1 MYATSQVTR
10 FPSDVLNRP
19 SSMISICFH
28 LSLLISSGD
37 IPVFLAEDPVPEQ
50 GSPVVDS
57 VVLQLLGA
65 VPPVASRVFDPFPS
79 LQRKWPG
86 WRACRS
92 A

>member
-1 MYATSQVTR
+1 
-10 FPSDVLNRP
+10 
-19 SSMISICFH
+19 MISICFH

-65 VPPVASRVFDPFPS
+65 VPPVASRVFDDRFPVLSADGWVCEFVGLLDLSS
-79 LQRKWPG
+79 LEEVSVHQQLG
-86 WRACRS
+86 G
-92 A
+92 